1 MELFPT
7 EPTHNLLPF
16 DGEVYYYGEIL
27 TTQQSDFYFK
37 TLLDTIE
44 WRNDEARI
52 FGKHIITARKVAWYG
67 EEKFPYRYS
76 GATKYALVWTPE
88 LLELKK
94 KVEELTQ
101 TTYNSCLLNLYHSG
115 KEGMA
120 WHSDNEAELLQ
131 GGSIASVSLGA
142 MRKFAFKHKTEKNTI
157 SLNLS
162 SGSLLEMTGQTQNFL
177 LHRLPPM
184 LKVMQPRI
192 NLTFRTIQKR
202 EN

>member
-7 EPTHNLLPF
+7 ELTRNLLPF

-27 TTQQSDFYFK
+27 TGPQCDFYFK
-37 TLLDTIE
+37 TLFDSIE

-52 FGKHIITARKVAWYG
+52 FGKHIITARKVAWYA

-76 GATKYALVWTPE
+76 GSTKYALAWTPE

-94 KVEELTQ
+94 RVEELTQ

-120 WHSDNEAELLQ
+120 WHSDNEAELKQ

-142 MRKFAFKHKTEKNTI
+142 TRKFAFKHKSEKKTI

-162 SGSLLEMTGQTQNFL
+162 SGSLLEMTGQTQNFW

-184 LKVMQPRI
+184 LKVTQPRI

>member
-1 MELFPT
+1 MKLFED

-16 DGEVYYYGEIL
+16 DGEVYYFGEIL
-27 TTQQSDFYFK
+27 DPQQADFYFQ
-37 TLLDTIE
+37 TFLDTIE

-76 GATKYALVWTPE
+76 GATKYALAWTPE

-120 WHSDNEAELLQ
+120 WHSDNEAELKQ

-142 MRKFAFKHKTEKNTI
+142 SRKFSFKHKTEKNTI

-162 SGSLLEMTGQTQNFL
+162 SGSLLEMTGQTQNFW
-177 LHRLPPM
+177 LHRLPP
-184 LKVMQPRI
+184 LKNIHHPRI

-202 EN
+202 

>member
-7 EPTHNLLPF
+7 EPTLNLLPF
-16 DGEVYYYGEIL
+16 DGEVYFYGEIL
-27 TTQQSDFYFK
+27 TGPQADLYFK
-37 TLLDTIE
+37 ILLDSIE
-44 WRNDEARI
+44 WRNDEAHI
-52 FGKHIITARKVAWYG
+52 FGKHIITARKVAWYAD
-67 EEKFPYRYS
+67 EKFPYRYS

-120 WHSDNEAELLQ
+120 WHSDNEAELKQ
-131 GGSIASVSLGA
+131 GGAIASVSLGA
-142 MRKFAFKHKTEKNTI
+142 MRKFSFKHKTEKNTL

-162 SGSLLEMTGQTQNFL
+162 SGSLLVMTGQTQNFW

-184 LKVMQPRI
+184 LKVTLPRI
-192 NLTFRTIQKR
+192 NLTFRTIQKKI
-202 EN
+202 N

>member
-120 WHSDNEAELLQ
+120 Q
-131 GGSIASVSLGA
+131 
-142 MRKFAFKHKTEKNTI
+142 
-157 SLNLS
+157 
-162 SGSLLEMTGQTQNFL
+162 
-177 LHRLPPM
+177 
-184 LKVMQPRI
+184 
-192 NLTFRTIQKR
+192 
-202 EN
+202 

>member
-7 EPTHNLLPF
+7 DRTLNLLPF
-16 DGEVYYYGEIL
+16 DGEVYYIGEIL
-27 TTQQSDFYFK
+27 DPQQADFYFQ
-37 TLLDTIE
+37 TFLDTIE

-52 FGKHIITARKVAWYG
+52 FGKHIITARKVAWYAD
-67 EEKFPYRYS
+67 EKFPYRYS
-76 GATKYALVWTPE
+76 GSTKYALAWTPE

-120 WHSDNEAELLQ
+120 WHSDNEAELKQ
-131 GGSIASVSLGA
+131 GGSIASVSVGA
-142 MRKFAFKHKTEKNTI
+142 TRKFAFKHKTEKNTI

-162 SGSLLEMTGQTQNFL
+162 SGSLLEMTGQTQNFW

-202 EN
+202 EI

>member
-1 MELFPT
+1 MELFSN
-7 EPTHNLLPF
+7 EPTRNLLPF

-27 TTQQSDFYFK
+27 KGQQSDFYFR
-37 TLLDTIE
+37 TLFDSIE
-44 WRNDEARI
+44 WRNDEAHI
-52 FGKHIITARKVAWYG
+52 FGKHIITARKVAWYA
-67 EEKFPYRYS
+67 EEKFTYRYS
-76 GATKYALVWTPE
+76 GATKYALAWTPE

-94 KVEELTQ
+94 KVEELTR

-142 MRKFAFKHKTEKNTI
+142 TRKFSFKHKTEKNTI

-162 SGSLLEMTGQTQNFL
+162 SGSLLEMTGQTQNFW
-177 LHRLPPM
+177 LHRLPP
-184 LKVMQPRI
+184 LKNIHHPRI

-202 EN
+202 

>member
-7 EPTHNLLPF
+7 EPTRNLLPF

-27 TTQQSDFYFK
+27 TGPQSDFYFK
-37 TLLDTIE
+37 TLFDSIE

-52 FGKHIITARKVAWYG
+52 FGKHIITSRKVAWYA

-76 GATKYALVWTPE
+76 GSTKYALAWTPE

-94 KVEELTQ
+94 RVEELTQ

-120 WHSDNEAELLQ
+120 WHSDNEAELKQ
-131 GGSIASVSLGA
+131 GGSIASVSLGTT
-142 MRKFAFKHKTEKNTI
+142 RKFAFKHKSEKKTI

-162 SGSLLEMTGQTQNFL
+162 SGSLLEMTGQTQNFW

-184 LKVMQPRI
+184 LKVTQPRI